1 MIIPSHILITA
12 IIHLSLCAA
21 FCRAQGGNNN
31 TSTNTC
37 RSNGECGVFGNCD
50 PQSAPVC
57 SCLPGFI
64 PQNARAWESGNWSG
78 GCVRKVALNCGNATI
93 GDGFKKLDSIKISN
107 YTSRSSVSE
116 DECAGVCLGNCSCLA
131 YALDSGFGCLM
142 WSVPLIDVQTGS
154 SLGSDIYLRLSLSDS
169 ELGHKKGFK
178 KIFIVLPI
186 LSFVVLCVCSCFGWK
201 WIAKRRGNGE
211 ATEYDNATQDAT
223 SRDNLEDIP
232 LFKYEELANA
242 TNEFSEANKLGKGG
256 FGPVYK
262 GVLASGREIAVK
274 RLSTASG
281 QGLQEFMNEVKLISK
296 LQHRNLV
303 RLLGCCAE
311 DREKMLVY
319 EYMPN
324 KSLDFFLFDQSQE
337 VLDWRKRFN
346 IIEGICRGLLYL
358 HRDSRLRIIHRD
370 LKPSNILLDNDWN
383 PKISD
388 FGMARIYEAKQ
399 DHVST
404 VRVVGTYGY
413 MPPEYAM
420 KGRFSEKSD
429 TFSFGVLMLEIA
441 TGRRNTSFYPQE
453 GSLNLLGHIWT
464 AWKKDIVTPLID
476 PRISSSSYQTE
487 VMRCIHIG
495 LLCVQE
501 LPEDRPFI
509 SAVLSML
516 RSEII
521 ELPKPKQSAFS
532 YKSSRTDTAGVVIK
546 DPQTITSQKQIY
558 KLGFFTPPNT
568 TNRYL
573 GIFFSF
579 SQETVI
585 WVANR
590 DTPLTDS
597 SGSVTLSRDGNL
609 VVLDGTTNQTV
620 WSTNLTTR
628 SSVINPVVQILD
640 TGNLVLR
647 EDATGDVLWES
658 FSEPT
663 DVIVPGM
670 TLSQNVKTGKMV
682 ALSAWKNTS
691 DPELGSFTAGLE
703 AQSIPQL
710 ATWNKGSL
718 HWRSGPW
725 NGLIFLGIKEMF

>member
-1 MIIPSHILITA
+1 MQH
-12 IIHLSLCAA
+12 
-21 FCRAQGGNNN
+21 
-31 TSTNTC
+31 
-37 RSNGECGVFGNCD
+37 CD
-50 PQSAPVC
+50 PQAAPVC

-64 PQNARAWESGNWSG
+64 PQNARDWE
-78 GCVRKVALNCGNATI
+78 
-93 GDGFKKLDSIKISN
+93 
-107 YTSRSSVSE
+107 
-116 DECAGVCLGNCSCLA
+116 
-131 YALDSGFGCLM
+131 
-142 WSVPLIDVQTGS
+142 SVPLIDVQTGS

-186 LSFVVLCVCSCFGWK
+186 LSFVVLCVCSCFGWR

-211 ATEYDNATQDAT
+211 AIEYGNATQDAT
-223 SRDNLEDIP
+223 SRVNLEDIP

-242 TNEFSEANKLGKGG
+242 TNNFSEANKLGKGG

-262 GVLASGREIAVK
+262 GILASGREIAVK

-281 QGLQEFMNEVKLISK
+281 QGFQEFINEVKLISK

-404 VRVVGTYGY
+404 VRVVGTYFDAGDCHW
-413 MPPEYAM
+413 E
-420 KGRFSEKSD
+420 KEHKFLSSGRLFEPSRTYLDSMEKRHRHA
-429 TFSFGVLMLEIA
+429 F
-441 TGRRNTSFYPQE
+441 
-453 GSLNLLGHIWT
+453 
-464 AWKKDIVTPLID
+464 
-476 PRISSSSYQTE
+476 
-487 VMRCIHIG
+487 
-495 LLCVQE
+495 
-501 LPEDRPFI
+501 DRSKNIEPFI
-509 SAVLSML
+509 SDVLSML

-532 YKSSRTDTAGVVIK
+532 YKSSRTDT
-546 DPQTITSQKQIY
+546 
-558 KLGFFTPPNT
+558 
-568 TNRYL
+568 
-573 GIFFSF
+573 
-579 SQETVI
+579 E
-585 WVANR
+585 
-590 DTPLTDS
+590 
-597 SGSVTLSRDGNL
+597 
-609 VVLDGTTNQTV
+609 
-620 WSTNLTTR
+620 
-628 SSVINPVVQILD
+628 
-640 TGNLVLR
+640 
-647 EDATGDVLWES
+647 ATGDVLWES
-658 FSEPT
+658 FSETT

-670 TLSQNVKTGKMV
+670 TLSQKVKTGKMM
-682 ALSAWKNTS
+682 ALSAWKNAS
-691 DPELGSFTAGLE
+691 DPKLGSFTAGLE

-710 ATWNKGSL
+710 ATWNEGRL

-725 NGLIFLGIKEMF
+725 NGLIFLGIKEMFYAYLDGFTQVTNDSAGNFFYSKPQENVYITASVNSTGHVLRNVWNGVAKRWEVGWTAPENECDVYGKCGEFGSCNVMQTPICTCLRGFEPENEEEWGRGNWSNGCRRKNQLQCGGDGFLMLRHMKVPDFAQPLPSRD